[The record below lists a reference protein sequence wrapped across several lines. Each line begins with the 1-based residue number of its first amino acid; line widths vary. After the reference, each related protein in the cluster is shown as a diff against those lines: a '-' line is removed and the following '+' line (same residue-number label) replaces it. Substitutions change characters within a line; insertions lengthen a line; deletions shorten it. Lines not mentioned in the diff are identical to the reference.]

1 MTQPALCSPQVDKR
15 PLSVGWVDYRKAYDV
30 VLHQLIHKALKAIKA
45 PREIRTLLQKVS
57 RQWRTVVSVK
67 LEKGSHS
74 ELISF
79 ERGLFQGDSL
89 SPLLFC
95 LCVAPLSHRLRQRE
109 GFRSWWQTQAVTH
122 LMFMDDLKVYEKP
135 GQRT

>member
-95 LCVAPLSHRLRQRE
+95 LPLTPPQTEGGVPVPVADPGSHMPHVHGR
-109 GFRSWWQTQAVTH
+109 
-122 LMFMDDLKVYEKP
+122 P
-135 GQRT
+135 